1 MRAQAPRG
9 VASGEVLEREWWGV
23 VGQGPSALG
32 EWKYRRVAILQLGLM
47 VEVRWGSR
55 LVNDG
60 LLLSRFGLDDVNV
73 VNGSSCNGVE
83 LGVRVCEQQREG
95 DERACLQRLEGDERA
110 CLQRLEGDERVCEQQ
125 REGGERFYEQ
135 QHARGDGQACV
146 QQRVRG
152 GERVGGGRDGDD
164 EEGVP
169 RRCDG
174 SKCVDHHPEK
184 VRDQQAD

>member
-32 EWKYRRVAILQLGLM
+32 EWKYRRVSHPAAWPHGGGALGLQACERRLA
-47 VEVRWGSR
+47 VEQ
-55 LVNDG
+55 
-60 LLLSRFGLDDVNV
+60 FGLDDVNV
-73 VNGSSCNGVE
+73 VNGSSCNGVSWVY
-83 LGVRVCEQQREG
+83 GSANNSVRVMNG
-95 DERACLQRLEGDERA
+95 PVYNDL
-110 CLQRLEGDERVCEQQ
+110 RVMNGSAEQQ

-152 GERVGGGRDGDD
+152 GERVGGGRDVDD
-164 EEGVP
+164 QEGVP